1 MNAAKDAAINEA
13 VDRLSRVRD
22 LQNATAPLRR
32 LLSQLDEDARAA
44 AVHAERAGLTER
56 MIAERLG
63 VTQPT
68 VHGWLDAR
76 RGEPLPAPSLASSVW
91 SLHAIATALQALVAR
106 LEGRHLSEAP
116 PSPHHG
122 TPVDA
127 ARTAHE
133 AMDEAAES
141 LAKLGAAL
149 DYEEGRQ

>member
-1 MNAAKDAAINEA
+1 MSAAKDAAINEA
-13 VDRLSRVRD
+13 IDRLTRIRD
-22 LQNATAPLRR
+22 LKDATASLRR

-44 AVHAERAGLTER
+44 AVHAEQAGLTER

-63 VTQPT
+63 VSQPT

-76 RGEPLPAPSLASSVW
+76 RGEPLPAPSLAASVW
-91 SLHAIATALQALVAR
+91 SLHAIATALQGLVAR
-106 LEGRHLSEAP
+106 LQGRHLSEAP

-122 TPVDA
+122 TPMDA
-127 ARTAHE
+127 ARTARQ
-133 AMDEAAES
+133 AMDQAADS